1 MFDFWEYTVPK
12 NTAETAL
19 IRRECKISPG
29 ILTDVRVYFPRGVKS
44 VAKARVYIGEKPVLP
59 RSAKSYVTGDGA
71 DVGARDIFEPITGN
85 RPVLTWDVWNTSTKY
100 DHTLQL
106 YATWITEEELM
117 IERGLLAA
125 MLNRLD
131 AIARALGGA

>member
-29 ILTDVRVYFPRGVKS
+29 ILTDIRVYFPLGVNS

-71 DVGARDIFEPITGN
+71 DVGAIDIFEPITGN
-85 RPVLTWDVWNTSTKY
+85 RPILNWDVWNTSTKN

-106 YATWITEEELM
+106 KATWVTEEEM
-117 IERGLLAA
+117 AADRALLAA

-131 AIARALGGA
+131 SINRALGGT

>member
-12 NTAETAL
+12 NTPETAL

-29 ILTDVRVYFPRGVKS
+29 ILTDIRVYFPLGVNS
-44 VAKARVYIGEKPVLP
+44 VAKARVYIGAKPVLP
-59 RSAKSYVTGDGA
+59 RSAASYVTGDGA
-71 DVGARDIFEPITGN
+71 DVGAIDIFEPITGN
-85 RPVLTWDVWNTSTKY
+85 LPVLNWDVWNPSTEH

-106 YATWITEEELM
+106 KATWVTEEEM
-117 IERGLLAA
+117 AADRALLAA

-131 AIARALGGA
+131 SINRALGGT